1 MTVRVRP
8 RAPLVKQSRK
18 RPTENPLI
26 KGFFVFPTF
35 FIFSKQGFEFL
46 NPCLRGL
53 KGEESSLR
61 AKIIVVADAMT
72 SNRTY
77 GKALS

>member
-1 MTVRVRP
+1 
-8 RAPLVKQSRK
+8 
-18 RPTENPLI
+18 
-26 KGFFVFPTF
+26 VFPTF